1 MTEPFFIR
9 ESVGGDWPT
18 IVEFNRRLAEE
29 TELLRLDPAVLEAG
43 VKAALADPAKARYF
57 VACQPDGQIIGQLM
71 HTWEWSDWR
80 NGQIWWLQSVY
91 VLKEYR
97 GAGVFRQLFNFLRQ
111 LAHENPGVVG
121 LRLYVEDHNEQAQGV
136 YNRLGMKA
144 AGYRVFEDIW
154 VPAGSPTRSKE
165 PA

>member
-1 MTEPFFIR
+1 MSELFFIR
-9 ESVGGDWPT
+9 EAKLDDWPA
-18 IVEFNRRLAEE
+18 IVEFNLRLAEE
-29 TELLRLDPAVLEAG
+29 TEGLRLDPGILEAG
-43 VKAALADPAKARYF
+43 VKAALADAAKARYF
-57 VACQPDGQIIGQLM
+57 VAEKPSGELIGQLM

-91 VLKEYR
+91 VLGEYR
-97 GAGVFRQLFNFLRQ
+97 GAGVFRSLFHFLRQ
-111 LAHENPGVVG
+111 QARETAGVVG

-154 VPAGSPTRSKE
+154 LGAGAPNSL
-165 PA
+165 ADHA